1 MSENSVSFEEAN
13 RIRLSLGLK
22 PLKAGPES
30 SSAQI
35 AEDNMK
41 RHREDEAKRAHED
54 TVKSRI
60 AKSKNKLE
68 LNKTMSGK
76 GLGEA
81 SDDDDDGDLYKW
93 TMKSRKKEKER
104 QAAAAAK
111 REKELQEL
119 DDAYQ
124 AEYDEDQLAGLRV
137 GHDMSDFAEGEERI
151 LTLKDSTILENEE
164 EGDELIN
171 IQMTEQQRLEKNL
184 ENKKKKNRPV
194 YSAYD
199 DDEFT
204 SGKKKNLLS
213 QYDEVLGTEQGN
225 DGFVIGKARKVN
237 RGGVGDLAG
246 SSSDNGGLT
255 AKEIMNQKLK
265 ESAIALTYN
274 KTQQAQDYYTKD
286 EAEITFKKS
295 KKKKKSRSRK
305 ADNWDEE
312 GDQEGNA
319 MEVERPE
326 PVDISEL
333 NFVDDE
339 DLQASLAKARRLA
352 TKKTIKK
359 LTPEQIAKNLAE
371 SKAMEVEEDFSERGG
386 LVISDVSEFVSN
398 LASSS
403 AVHAAPARPTHA
415 TKEDSPEPA
424 STSSPT
430 IAEKMQEDTVMED
443 TKEEAEEDNFRSRT
457 RAESEEAED
466 SAMKESNES
475 EQAEPEAVLAEE
487 PLVSRGLGSTLAL
500 LKQKGALEMGN
511 AEQAERS
518 KIQSERARWL
528 ADARLR
534 EARLAKEM
542 AQAKARDK
550 EKVRDKNYS
559 IRDRD
564 RDREYENQRREQQLL
579 DEREARMKNYQPDI
593 KLEYIDDSGNRLN
606 TKEAFRQ
613 LSHAFHGK
621 TSGKMKTEK
630 RMKKLEDEK
639 RLMSMSSTD
648 TPLGMASAF
657 QERQKAA
664 GSAHIVLAVGNRKY
678 VSHLLIFIEFVCAMI
693 ADFNTN
699 LISSLPFFIFEQS
712 SAVPASL
719 ASSTVGGT
727 TSTLAPGSGSGT
739 ASTATAKSQ
748 PTSFLT
754 PSQNAQ
760 ATMSISGVH
769 APNREK
775 VTFGLKRKAEAAP
788 GSNPE
793 ETAPKKTRN

>member
-1 MSENSVSFEEAN
+1 
-13 RIRLSLGLK
+13 
-22 PLKAGPES
+22 
-30 SSAQI
+30 
-35 AEDNMK
+35 
-41 RHREDEAKRAHED
+41 
-54 TVKSRI
+54 
-60 AKSKNKLE
+60 
-68 LNKTMSGK
+68 
-76 GLGEA
+76 
-81 SDDDDDGDLYKW
+81 
-93 TMKSRKKEKER
+93 
-104 QAAAAAK
+104 
-111 REKELQEL
+111 
-119 DDAYQ
+119 
-124 AEYDEDQLAGLRV
+124 
-137 GHDMSDFAEGEERI
+137 
-151 LTLKDSTILENEE
+151 
-164 EGDELIN
+164 
-171 IQMTEQQRLEKNL
+171 
-184 ENKKKKNRPV
+184 
-194 YSAYD
+194 
-199 DDEFT
+199 
-204 SGKKKNLLS
+204 
-213 QYDEVLGTEQGN
+213 
-225 DGFVIGKARKVN
+225 
-237 RGGVGDLAG
+237 
-246 SSSDNGGLT
+246 
-255 AKEIMNQKLK
+255 
-265 ESAIALTYN
+265 
-274 KTQQAQDYYTKD
+274 
-286 EAEITFKKS
+286 
-295 KKKKKSRSRK
+295 
-305 ADNWDEE
+305 
-312 GDQEGNA
+312 
-319 MEVERPE
+319 
-326 PVDISEL
+326 
-333 NFVDDE
+333 
-339 DLQASLAKARRLA
+339 
-352 TKKTIKK
+352 
-359 LTPEQIAKNLAE
+359 
-371 SKAMEVEEDFSERGG
+371 
-386 LVISDVSEFVSN
+386 
-398 LASSS
+398 
-403 AVHAAPARPTHA
+403 
-415 TKEDSPEPA
+415 
-424 STSSPT
+424 
-430 IAEKMQEDTVMED
+430 
-443 TKEEAEEDNFRSRT
+443 
-457 RAESEEAED
+457 
-466 SAMKESNES
+466 
-475 EQAEPEAVLAEE
+475 
-487 PLVSRGLGSTLAL
+487 
-500 LKQKGALEMGN
+500 MGN